1 MATGFTMSYNHALQD
16 AQLSLPAKG
25 LYLIMQS
32 FVGMPD
38 FALTKAALYR
48 VCGDSHYTFE
58 KAWHELK
65 TSGYLH
71 HFYSIGPNGG
81 FCHAYDLCQ
90 APEAVHAF
98 AYTSSLERPNGDLR
112 LQPSDRAVRG
122 FTRLPNAVLRS
133 RELPLGVKGL
143 FGLVARLLDIP
154 GFQLRPAGVLH
165 YCREKARR
173 FGTLWRKLKLAGLLK
188 QHRYPSGEDNV
199 FTYEYDL
206 LAEPEL
212 QTPYLTNYHADG
224 SISSSAS
231 IQDYLTLLQA
241 RAQARLPGRRKRKA
255 QKRVRAIQ
263 ASRTRKYQ
271 PSETQL
277 AAIQTQMEYDDLVTH
292 YPKAHV
298 DLVRTALAELRH
310 APAVTV
316 QQQPLS
322 PDERTSL
329 WEKVSRTTLSAFLD
343 APSWADRL
351 RVAQYPAAYLRSVLV
366 GFLRRQPT
374 QAAAD
379 APLDAWELEWLADFH
394 HRKKKNS

>member
-1 MATGFTMSYNHALQD
+1 M
-16 AQLSLPAKG
+16 
-25 LYLIMQS
+25 
-32 FVGMPD
+32 
-38 FALTKAALYR
+38 
-48 VCGDSHYTFE
+48 
-58 KAWHELK
+58 
-65 TSGYLH
+65 
-71 HFYSIGPNGG
+71 
-81 FCHAYDLCQ
+81 
-90 APEAVHAF
+90 
-98 AYTSSLERPNGDLR
+98 
-112 LQPSDRAVRG
+112 
-122 FTRLPNAVLRS
+122 
-133 RELPLGVKGL
+133 
-143 FGLVARLLDIP
+143 
-154 GFQLRPAGVLH
+154 
-165 YCREKARR
+165 
-173 FGTLWRKLKLAGLLK
+173 
-188 QHRYPSGEDNV
+188 
-199 FTYEYDL
+199 
-206 LAEPEL
+206 
-212 QTPYLTNYHADG
+212 
-224 SISSSAS
+224 
-231 IQDYLTLLQA
+231 QA

-277 AAIQTQMEYDDLVTH
+277 AAIQTQMDYDDLVTH

-351 RVAQYPAAYLRSVLV
+351 RAAQYPAAYLRSVLV
-366 GFLRRQPT
+366 GFLRRQPAR
-374 QAAAD
+374 AAAD

>member
-1 MATGFTMSYNHALQD
+1 MSAGFTMSYHHALQD

-25 LYLIMQS
+25 LYLLVQS
-32 FVGMPD
+32 FAGMPG

-48 VCGDSHYTFE
+48 VCGDSRYTFE

-65 TSGYLH
+65 TTGYLH
-71 HFYSIGPNGG
+71 HFYSIGADGG

-90 APEAVHAF
+90 FPDDVHAF
-98 AYTSSLERPNGDLR
+98 EYTAALDRPNGDLCLR
-112 LQPSDRAVRG
+112 PSDRAVRG

-133 RELPLGVKGL
+133 RDLPLGVKGL

-173 FGTLWRKLKLAGLLK
+173 FSTLWRKLKLAGLLK
-188 QHRYPSGEDNV
+188 QHRYPSGEENV

-224 SISSSAS
+224 SVSSSAS
-231 IQDYLTLLQA
+231 IGDYLALVKARIQA
-241 RAQARLPGRRKRKA
+241 KLPGRGKRKA

-263 ASRTRKYQ
+263 AGRTRKYQ
-271 PSETQL
+271 PTQPQL
-277 AAIQTQMEYDDLVTH
+277 EEIQTRMAYDDLLAR

-298 DLVRTALAELRH
+298 DLLRTALAELRH

-322 PDERTSL
+322 EQERTSL
-329 WEKVSRTTLSAFLD
+329 WDRVSHATLSAFLD
-343 APSWADRL
+343 APFWADRL
-351 RVAQYPAAYLRSVLV
+351 RTAQYPAAYLRAVLV
-366 GFLRRQPT
+366 HFLRQQP
-374 QAAAD
+374 AEPAAD
-379 APLDAWELEWLADFH
+379 APLDAWEVEWLADFH
-394 HRKKKNS
+394 RRKKKHS